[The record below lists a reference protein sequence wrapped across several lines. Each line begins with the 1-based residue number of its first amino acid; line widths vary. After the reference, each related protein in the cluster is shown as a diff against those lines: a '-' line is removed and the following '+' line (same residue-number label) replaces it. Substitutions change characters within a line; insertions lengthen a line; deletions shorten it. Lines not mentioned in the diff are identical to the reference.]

1 MHGPGTA
8 YGAEPESKV
17 PTHSVPQMWLG
28 IDKNTMKRQAMSIF
42 SWLARRI
49 VVRLHSHSLPPLSV
63 AACILAG
70 ARRIPFDVHSP
81 CLLSRWPC
89 FSTN

>member
-42 SWLARRI
+42 IPVALLLDCI
-49 VVRLHSHSLPPLSV
+49 HTHFLHSYSSV
-63 AACILAG
+63 AACILA
-70 ARRIPFDVHSP
+70 
-81 CLLSRWPC
+81 
-89 FSTN
+89 